1 MPAVAFL
8 SWAFD
13 VSLVSRCGSFALV
26 MQPNNQLLASPFR
39 VLGFK
44 RTEEGM
50 GASQSGPD
58 RACSGHWIE
67 RMNSCQG
74 NYCFRDFFHLG
85 CAKNRQQAASFVFA
99 RVGTFGASEKA
110 AELFWEGSRITL
122 FQKCWDISVFCKQR
136 LKCSNNNAI
145 NPLIKLNAVITWIFI
160 LIRF

>member
-1 MPAVAFL
+1 MQSTLIPAMAFL

-39 VLGFK
+39 ILGSK

-74 NYCFRDFFHLG
+74 NDCFGGFLPLG
-85 CAKNRQQAASFVFA
+85 LRKEQAESCQLHFCLSGNIWCFW
-99 RVGTFGASEKA
+99 KA

-122 FQKCWDISVFCKQR
+122 FQKCWDISVFCKQC
-136 LKCSNNNAI
+136 LKCSDNM
-145 NPLIKLNAVITWIFI
+145 PQTH
-160 LIRF
+160 